1 MKGNESMQAI
11 NAANTGHSMIT
22 TIHANSCGDTYSRMV
37 TLCKQEQ
44 PGMEDD
50 TLLDLAVKAFP
61 IIVFAKR
68 LEDKSRRIMKITE
81 CTRGLHG
88 KPQLQTLY
96 RYHIEETK
104 YENGKPVIT
113 GEYQK
118 IANLSDSLLKLLR
131 ENGLTMK
138 QQEMLLREE

>member
-1 MKGNESMQAI
+1 M
-11 NAANTGHSMIT
+11 
-22 TIHANSCGDTYSRMV
+22 D
-37 TLCKQEQ
+37 
-44 PGMEDD
+44 DD

-68 LEDKSRRIMKITE
+68 LEDKSRRIMEITE
-81 CTRGLHG
+81 CTRGIQG
-88 KPQLQTLY
+88 KPQLKTLY
-96 RYHIEETK
+96 RYHIK
-104 YENGKPVIT
+104 DNAYENERPVIT

-118 IANLSDSLLKLLR
+118 IANPSDELLKLLR